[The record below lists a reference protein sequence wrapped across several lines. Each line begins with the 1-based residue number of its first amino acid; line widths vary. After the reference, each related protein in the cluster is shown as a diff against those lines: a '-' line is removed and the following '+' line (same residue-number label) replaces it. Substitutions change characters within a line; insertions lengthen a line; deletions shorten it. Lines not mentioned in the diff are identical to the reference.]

1 MCRWT
6 DCEFVVRDS
15 ERQFTRREF
24 VHSCLAQPRQIAN
37 RRLRDR
43 RGTRPDQKEERRG
56 VPWLTA
62 GRARWHEE
70 KPGPAPCRQIG
81 LRRANHQGIGL
92 RADLA
97 G

>member
-43 RGTRPDQKEERRG
+43 RGTRPDQKEERLAG
-56 VPWLTA
+56 PEPIV
-62 GRARWHEE
+62 GRARCPAG
-70 KPGPAPCRQIG
+70 KPGPAPRRQIG